1 MTKENNLEELLD
13 KIVPSKK
20 IDTTFTNLKQKL
32 DYLTELKNNEAKVI
46 GKFLKL
52 SQGDKLLDFGAGL
65 GLITENLHRLVD
77 ITYCYDPDVRML
89 DYCTQKFGNNK
100 NIKIIENID
109 NLEVN
114 KITVNNV
121 FSENYSF
128 AQFEEC
134 IRSLYDCLEPN
145 GLLWF
150 DFFDLDQ
157 QDETNKSI
165 NKNFY
170 SLKKTLETLSNI
182 GYNQKLVDSRN
193 VHIKILVE
201 KIV

>member
-20 IDTTFTNLKQKL
+20 IDTTFTNSKQKL

-52 SQGDKLLDFGAGL
+52 SQDDKLLDFGVGL
-65 GLITENLHRLVD
+65 GLITEHLYQQVNT
-77 ITYCYDPDVRML
+77 TYCYDPDVRML
-89 DYCTQKFGNNK
+89 DYCSQKFRNNK
-100 NIKIIENID
+100 NIEIIKTID
-109 NLEVN
+109 DLVVD

-121 FSENYSF
+121 FSENYTF
-128 AQFEEC
+128 EQFKEC
-134 IRSLYDCLEPN
+134 MITLHNCLTPN

-157 QDETNKSI
+157 QNKTNQRI

-170 SLKKTLETLSNI
+170 SLNKTLATLNKI
-182 GYNQKLVDSRN
+182 GYNTKLIDSRN
-193 VHIKILVE
+193 VHIKILIE
-201 KIV
+201 KV